1 MWTQSGMGLMGFRI
15 FTQIDVFLKLSK
27 MIIYLEI
34 SLCSLLSLHSS
45 ELYMWAS
52 LNIPHT
58 AYTIIQ
64 AFMIALIQ
72 FLIFK
77 EAGLENA
84 ESVEELVE
92 NMKSAVLPVYTIL
105 IITISILQT
114 SVIFRYDAD
123 ILYLDEYLTH

>member
-52 LNIPHT
+52 LNIPHI

-92 NMKSAVLPVYTIL
+92 NMKSAVLPVFTIL

-123 ILYLDEYLTH
+123 ICIIPT